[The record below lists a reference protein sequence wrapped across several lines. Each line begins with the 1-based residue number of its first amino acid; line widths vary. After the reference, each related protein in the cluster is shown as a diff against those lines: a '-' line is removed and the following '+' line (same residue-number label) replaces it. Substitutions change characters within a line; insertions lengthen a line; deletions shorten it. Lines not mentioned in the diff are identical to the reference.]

1 LGQQPVDFINESPD
15 SRGVL
20 DGFYAAAAR
29 RQQQRPPSGPRSR
42 GILSRLQSMLW
53 HRELS
58 VVIESAVSVE
68 SAVSEDATG

>member
-1 LGQQPVDFINESPD
+1 MGQQPVDFINETPD
-15 SRGVL
+15 GRGVL
-20 DGFYAAAAR
+20 DGLHAAAAR
-29 RQQQRPPSGPRSR
+29 RQQQRPPSGPRFG

-58 VVIESAVSVE
+58 VGIESEVSVE